1 MSQQPEKKKSKLLHA
16 TTFHVLAAALVLS
29 LSGIVMTFCI
39 SWAQNQEHIEAEA
52 ETDIFKT
59 FELQTL
65 DGKPF
70 TAQDLRSSSLVA
82 VNVWG
87 TDCPPC
93 IQELPALEE
102 LNNSYDDSVFR
113 IIGTPIDVSVHGET
127 IVEERLEEAKR
138 ILDATGVTFLNFV
151 PDAKASAFFTST
163 MLGTPTTY
171 FLDSEGNI
179 LKTVTG
185 NRTFGTW
192 SEIVKSLLEE
202 EKQK

>member
-1 MSQQPEKKKSKLLHA
+1 M
-16 TTFHVLAAALVLS
+16 
-29 LSGIVMTFCI
+29 
-39 SWAQNQEHIEAEA
+39 
-52 ETDIFKT
+52 
-59 FELQTL
+59 
-65 DGKPF
+65 
-70 TAQDLRSSSLVA
+70 VA

-171 FLDSEGNI
+171 FLDSEGNV